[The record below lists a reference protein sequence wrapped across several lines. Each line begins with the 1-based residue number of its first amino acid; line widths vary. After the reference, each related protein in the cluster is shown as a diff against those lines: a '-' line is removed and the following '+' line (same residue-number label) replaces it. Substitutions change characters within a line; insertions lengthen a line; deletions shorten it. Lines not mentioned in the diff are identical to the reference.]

1 MRLAVIVAVL
11 VPVLTTAKPVSISDL
26 VEPPACFSRTRG
38 MTKLVM
44 VGELDSIPTRDSR
57 LPSVLLRSSKKLDTL
72 IVPLALINPQVM
84 APVWGSAEVVAE
96 VVPTLIIRIEL
107 AAKVRLVKL
116 DPTVG

>member
-26 VEPPACFSRTRG
+26 VDPVACFSRIRG

-44 VGELDSIPTRDSR
+44 AGELDSIPTRDSR
-57 LPSVLLRSSKKLDTL
+57 VPSVLLRSSKKLDTL
-72 IVPLALINPQVM
+72 IVPLALINPQVTV
-84 APVWGSAEVVAE
+84 PVWGSVAE
-96 VVPTLIIRIEL
+96 VVPTLRIRIEL